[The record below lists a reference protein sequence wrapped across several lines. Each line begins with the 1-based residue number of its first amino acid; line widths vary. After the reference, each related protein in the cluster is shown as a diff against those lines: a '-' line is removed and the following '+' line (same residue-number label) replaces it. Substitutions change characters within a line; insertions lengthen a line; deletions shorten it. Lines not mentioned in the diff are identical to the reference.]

1 MNLDSIKIL
10 NLRGGINLGKKLWAL
25 LGVCGMIGST
35 LVGCGGGQKVESP
48 PSNTTKTEGEKTTNN
63 TATTSEGTSKGVTE
77 ITFWHSMGGAG
88 GEAIDSLTEKFNAS
102 QDKIKVT
109 SQYQGSYDDAINK
122 LKSAALGNAGP
133 DIMQL
138 YDIGTRWMMDS
149 GYALTMQDMI
159 DADGYDIGQLEPNIL
174 AYYTV
179 DDKLY
184 SMPFNSSTPLLY
196 YNKDAFKEAGLD
208 PEKPPKNFDEIL
220 EYSKKLMK
228 KEGDQVVQYGS
239 AIRIYGWFFEQFIA
253 KQNKNFANSA
263 NGRQGEGATAVE
275 FDANGAGKNILD
287 KWKELIDSGYVANFG
302 RNGDTNKDVFASG
315 KCAIILESTAIVTNL
330 KKAIDGKF
338 EMGTAYF
345 PAVNKEDNGGVSI
358 GGGSL
363 WMLDKKEDER
373 HKASWEFIK
382 FLVSPESQVEWSKS
396 TGYFPITSKAYDLPE
411 MAEHLKANPE
421 FETAI
426 KQLHEIGNST
436 GALLGVFPEA
446 RACIEEN
453 IEKMLNGECTSDEAV
468 QNAAATINKALER
481 YNKTK

>member
-1 MNLDSIKIL
+1 M
-10 NLRGGINLGKKLWAL
+10 GKKLWSMLAIC
-25 LGVCGMIGST
+25 GVISST
-35 LVGCGGGQKVESP
+35 LVGCGGGTKTPPETKAEEPVASTAQKVEEEKVVE
-48 PSNTTKTEGEKTTNN
+48 NTDGK
-63 TATTSEGTSKGVTE
+63 AVE
-77 ITFWHSMGGAG
+77 IVFWHSMGGAG
-88 GEAIDSLTEKFNAS
+88 GEAIDSLTKQFNSS
-102 QDKIKVT
+102 QSEIIVT
-109 SQYQGSYDDAINK
+109 SQYQGTYDDAINK
-122 LKSAALGNAGP
+122 LKSSALGNAGP

-159 DADGYDIGQLEPNIL
+159 DADQYDVSKLEPNIL

-208 PEKPPKNFDEIL
+208 PEAPPKNFDEL
-220 EYSKKLMK
+220 VEYSKKLTK
-228 KEGDQVVQYGS
+228 KEGDQVQQYGS

-253 KQNKNFANSA
+253 KQGKNFANSD
-263 NGRQGEGATAVE
+263 NGRTGDGATAVE
-275 FDANGAGKNILD
+275 FDSNGAGKNILD
-287 KWKELIDSGYVANFG
+287 KWKEVVDSGYVANFG
-302 RNGDTNKDVFASG
+302 RNADTNKDVFASG
-315 KCAIILESTAIVTNL
+315 KSAMILESTSVVTNL

-345 PAVNKEDNGGVSI
+345 PSVNADDKGGVSI

-363 WMLDKKEDER
+363 WMLDKKEDAR

-382 FLVSPESQVEWSKS
+382 YLVSAEAQVEWSKS
-396 TGYFPITSKAYDLPE
+396 TGYFPITTEAYDLPA
-411 MAEHLKANPE
+411 MKEHLAANPE

-426 KQLHEIGNST
+426 NQLHEMGNST

-468 QNAAATINKALER
+468 QNAAATINKALDR